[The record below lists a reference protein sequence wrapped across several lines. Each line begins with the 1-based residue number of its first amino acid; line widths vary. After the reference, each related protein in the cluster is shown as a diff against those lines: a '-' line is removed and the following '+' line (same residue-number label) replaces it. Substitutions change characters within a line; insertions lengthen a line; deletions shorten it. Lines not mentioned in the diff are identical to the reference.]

1 MRIWEIFK
9 YKSVKVKRKVINM
22 DQVMYDV
29 KPKHKHKLDY
39 VFHFLLICFALNM
52 VVLY

>member
-1 MRIWEIFK
+1 MRTWESFK
-9 YKSVKVKRKVINM
+9 YKLVKVKRKLINM

-29 KPKHKHKLDY
+29 KPKYKHKLDH